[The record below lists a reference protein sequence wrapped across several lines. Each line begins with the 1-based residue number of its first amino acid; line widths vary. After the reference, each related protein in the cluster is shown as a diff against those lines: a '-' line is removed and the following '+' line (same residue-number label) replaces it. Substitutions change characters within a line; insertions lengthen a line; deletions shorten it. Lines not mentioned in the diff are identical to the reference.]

1 MIAVNYNDKSKPE
14 RNTFDKL
21 LRSVR
26 SQFMTATIKHSDAFV
41 AAADLNRSVLDI
53 MKSEDICSD
62 KQFDIAVNSVNAAYD
77 QFIVEMKVVAAK

>member
-1 MIAVNYNDKSKPE
+1 
-14 RNTFDKL
+14 
-21 LRSVR
+21 
-26 SQFMTATIKHSDAFV
+26 MTATIKHSDAFV

-62 KQFDIAVNSVNAAYD
+62 KQFDIAVNSVNSAYD